1 MHINFQLREKDYTH
15 PFYVIENSSSNWII
29 GCDFLKKHNARNYFD
44 LENLRLG
51 KEYVNLDQD
60 VHVASVERLEQD
72 VTIPP
77 QSRAHAIGKLKPR
90 SYYKSGMLCEVDQG
104 EKSCIRDE
112 PGLFLANSLSKL
124 DDKCRCQL
132 SIINSTTKT
141 YSLKRGCVMGKMSIV
156 EDIDVQTLA
165 EVVKSTAAI
174 RKMKHGK
181 AVVISSHVDHL
192 RLAKADW
199 PDPIVTSNTDR
210 LRRNR
215 LAVSDSSDHG
225 DQSEYGSGLAPSE
238 VVGIFSC

>member
-1 MHINFQLREKDYTH
+1 M
-15 PFYVIENSSSNWII
+15 IENSSSNWII
-29 GCDFLKKHNARNYFD
+29 ECDFLKKHNASNYFD

-60 VHVASVERLEQD
+60 VHVASVERLGQD

-90 SYYKSGMLCEVDQG
+90 SYYKSGMLCEVEQG

-165 EVVKSTAAI
+165 EVVKSTP
-174 RKMKHGK
+174 HN
-181 AVVISSHVDHL
+181 L
-192 RLAKADW
+192 
-199 PDPIVTSNTDR
+199 
-210 LRRNR
+210 
-215 LAVSDSSDHG
+215 
-225 DQSEYGSGLAPSE
+225 Y
-238 VVGIFSC
+238 